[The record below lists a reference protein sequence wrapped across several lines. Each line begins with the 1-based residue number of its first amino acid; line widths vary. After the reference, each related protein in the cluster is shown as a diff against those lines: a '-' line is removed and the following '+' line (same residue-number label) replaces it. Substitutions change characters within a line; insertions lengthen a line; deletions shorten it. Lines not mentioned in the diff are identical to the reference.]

1 MNLFIKKQLH
11 VVHPN
16 VSIEQMSKLRPSF
29 TASKRQRQA
38 MWFQSP
44 CVNPFALLVLLRLEK
59 KQAPD
64 WEGPWGSPVQLGF
77 HPRAVGAWKVFISR
91 QGKCSDL
98 GEKAGAGYKVETGS
112 VAGRAAGE
120 GGGLDK
126 AAAEGWREGDRCEV
140 C

>member
-1 MNLFIKKQLH
+1 MCSLD
-11 VVHPN
+11 
-16 VSIEQMSKLRPSF
+16 F
-29 TASKRQRQA
+29 TLGQ
-38 MWFQSP
+38 
-44 CVNPFALLVLLRLEK
+44 
-59 KQAPD
+59 
-64 WEGPWGSPVQLGF
+64 WEHGRFL
-77 HPRAVGAWKVFISR
+77 SR